1 MLLTNNDRAHCKKK
15 VSGSGEKTARNEK
28 RKATARTLRGPV
40 LTYYV
45 NFVLCR
51 FLFSF

>member
-15 VSGSGEKTARNEK
+15 CQAVERKQARNEK